1 MVKFKRKKF
10 EREVNKMEKVTS
22 ISKTS
27 EEIKQKSQS
36 EFESLLERINEE
48 FSTLYNLIL
57 NSASVHNADPKIDSL
72 AHYILYKYQSSPLQ
86 VDSSHISLEKTLW
99 AQIDYYIDLTPYND
113 KLNTMRNSDV
123 YNDFDEA
130 LNTAQEN
137 VKDDFSLVLDNS
149 IKFLNKLM
157 NGKFKF
163 IIKNCSL
170 KNFDFNET
178 LGLKAFAK
186 FTITIK

>member
-36 EFESLLERINEE
+36 EFEFLLERINEE

-72 AHYILYKYQSSPLQ
+72 AHYILHKYQSSPLQ

-99 AQIDYYIDLTPYND
+99 TQIDDYIDLTSYND

>member
-1 MVKFKRKKF
+1 
-10 EREVNKMEKVTS
+10 MEKVTS
-22 ISKTS
+22 ISTLP
-27 EEIKQKSQS
+27 ENIEHQSQS
-36 EFESLLERINEE
+36 KFEVLLERINEE
-48 FSTLYNLIL
+48 FSTLYDLIL
-57 NSASVHNADPKIDSL
+57 TSASVHNPDPKVDSL

-99 AQIDYYIDLTPYND
+99 TQIDYYIDLTPYND

-163 IIKNCSL
+163 IIKSCSL

>member
-1 MVKFKRKKF
+1 
-10 EREVNKMEKVTS
+10 MEKVTS
-22 ISKTS
+22 ISTPPVNI
-27 EEIKQKSQS
+27 EHQSQS
-36 EFESLLERINEE
+36 EFEYLLERINEE

-57 NSASVHNADPKIDSL
+57 NSASVHNPDPKIDAL
-72 AHYILYKYQSSPLQ
+72 AHYILHKYQASPLQ
-86 VDSSHISLEKTLW
+86 VDSSYISLEKTLW
-99 AQIDYYIDLTPYND
+99 TQLDYYIDLTPYNA
-113 KLNTMRNSDV
+113 KLDILRNSDV
-123 YNDFDEA
+123 SESFDMA

-137 VKDDFSLVLDNS
+137 VKDDFSLVLDNA
-149 IKFLNKLM
+149 IHFLNELM

-163 IIKNCSL
+163 IVKSCSL